1 MPSYQARVFY
11 PDGVKT
17 QRVDAPDRQSVA
29 AVLGVAPQ
37 HVLAVEE
44 LSADATDLNPGR
56 QGAGMLGRKA
66 GQKLGRKRF
75 PLQLFSQE
83 LAVLLDAG
91 ISLLEALTTL
101 REKEASEPVRAA
113 LDGVIAN
120 IEQGRPLSV
129 AMREQPQAFDELVCA
144 IVAANERTGQL
155 SAALAQHAKYLAW
168 VESLRARLIAAC
180 VYPVMLLAVGS
191 AVILFLLLFVLPR
204 FAGILD
210 GLGNDLPWA
219 SRVLIRFGQTAGSQ
233 PLAVV
238 FGLGLL
244 ALGCVGLWRHPGL
257 RERVQASMWT
267 LPGLGP
273 RLRVLALARLYR
285 SLAML
290 LASGVPVL
298 ASLRIVQDVVA
309 APWRPAVAAA
319 AAQIERGERLSE
331 ALEAHDLATPV
342 ARRMVRVGERS
353 GEVAAML
360 ERAAAFHDEEAVRL
374 TELLTRAINP
384 ALMLIMGVLIG
395 GIIVLMYLP
404 IFQLVEQVQ

>member
-1 MPSYQARVFY
+1 MPDFLVRVLHPQQGVVSRRVQA
-11 PDGVKT
+11 
-17 QRVDAPDRQSVA
+17 ADRQSLA

-37 HVLAVEE
+37 HVLEVEE
-44 LSADATDLNPGR
+44 LSS
-56 QGAGMLGRKA
+56 GAPAA
-66 GQKLGRKRF
+66 GAQRRGKRF

-91 ISLLEALTTL
+91 VALLEALNTL
-101 REKEASEPVRAA
+101 REKENNAAVREALDAVIAAVEQGQPLSAA
-113 LDGVIAN
+113 LRL
-120 IEQGRPLSV
+120 RP
-129 AMREQPQAFDELVCA
+129 EAFDELVCA

-155 SAALAQHAKYLAW
+155 SQALAQHARYLAW
-168 VESLRARLIAAC
+168 VESLRSRLVAAC
-180 VYPVMLLAVGS
+180 VYPAMLLLVGS

-210 GLGNDLPWA
+210 GLGDELPWA
-219 SRVLIRFGQTAGSQ
+219 SRALITFGQTAGAH
-233 PLAVV
+233 PLWIL
-238 FGLGLL
+238 FGLALL
-244 ALGCVGLWRHPGL
+244 ATGLVGLWRHQGL
-257 RERVQASMWT
+257 RERLQARLWT
-267 LPGLGP
+267 FPGLGP

-285 SLAML
+285 SLGML

-298 ASLRIVQDVVA
+298 QALKIVEDVVA
-309 APWRPAVAAA
+309 RPWRSAVAAA
-319 AAQIERGERLSE
+319 AEGISRGERFSE
-331 ALEAHDLATPV
+331 VLEAQDLATPV

-353 GEVAAML
+353 GELAAML

-384 ALMLIMGVLIG
+384 ALMLVMGVLIG

>member
-1 MPSYQARVFY
+1 MPSYTVRVFH
-11 PDGVKT
+11 PEGVRT
-17 QRVDAPDRQSVA
+17 QRIDAPDAQAVA
-29 AVLGVAPQ
+29 ALLGVAPQ
-37 HVLAVEE
+37 HLLEVRE
-44 LSADATDLNPGR
+44 LRNAAEGRSASG
-56 QGAGMLGRKA
+56 G
-66 GQKLGRKRF
+66 KRF

-91 ISLLEALTTL
+91 ITLLEALTTL
-101 REKEASEPVRAA
+101 REKEASAAVRTA
-113 LDGVIAN
+113 LDAVIASVQ
-120 IEQGRPLSV
+120 QGQPLSV
-129 AMREQPQAFDELVCA
+129 ALRAQPQAFDELICA

-155 SAALAQHAKYLAW
+155 GLALAQHARYLAW

-180 VYPVMLLAVGS
+180 VYPLMLLSVGG

-210 GLGNDLPWA
+210 GLGSELPWG
-219 SRVLIRFGQTAGSQ
+219 SRILIGFGQTAGQ
-233 PLAVV
+233 HPLGV
-238 FGLGLL
+238 LGGVA
-244 ALGCVGLWRHPGL
+244 ALFVAAAMAWRRPGL
-257 RERVQASMWT
+257 RLRLQASLWT

-298 ASLRIVQDVVA
+298 AALRIVQDVVA

-331 ALEAHDLATPV
+331 ALEAQQLATPV

-353 GEVAAML
+353 GELAAML
-360 ERAAAFHDEEAVRL
+360 ERAAAFHDEEAQRL
-374 TELLTRAINP
+374 TDLLTRAINP
-384 ALMLIMGVLIG
+384 ALMLIMGVVIG

>member
-1 MPSYQARVFY
+1 MPSYLTRVF
-11 PDGVKT
+11 DAQAGVRT

-37 HVLAVEE
+37 HVLEVQE
-44 LSADATDLNPGR
+44 LGAEADAGVT
-56 QGAGMLGRKA
+56 GAAASAR
-66 GQKLGRKRF
+66 GRKRF

-91 ISLLEALTTL
+91 IALLEALNTL
-101 REKEASEPVRAA
+101 REKEASESVRQA
-113 LDGVIAN
+113 LNGVIASV
-120 IEQGRPLSV
+120 EQGQPLST
-129 AMREQPQAFDELVCA
+129 AMRAQPQAFDELVCA

-168 VESLRARLIAAC
+168 VDGLRARLIAAC
-180 VYPVMLLAVGS
+180 VYPVMLLSVGG
-191 AVILFLLLFVLPR
+191 AVIMFLLLFVLPR

-210 GLGNDLPWA
+210 GLNSDLPWA
-219 SRVLIRFGQTAGSQ
+219 SKVLIQFGSTAGK
-233 PLAVV
+233 
-238 FGLGLL
+238 
-244 ALGCVGLWRHPGL
+244 HPGL
-257 RERVQASMWT
+257 VLGGMALLLLAGYALWMNAALRLRVQAALWT
-267 LPGLGP
+267 MPGLGP
-273 RLRVLALARLYR
+273 KLRVLALARLYR

-298 ASLRIVQDVVA
+298 AALRIVQDVVA

-319 AAQIERGERLSE
+319 AAQIENGQRLSE
-331 ALEAHDLATPV
+331 ALESQDLATPV

-353 GEVAAML
+353 GEVPAML
-360 ERAAAFHDEEAVRL
+360 ERAAAFHDEEAARL

>member
-1 MPSYQARVFY
+1 MPQYLIRVFD
-11 PDGVKT
+11 PVLGAAASR
-17 QRVDAPDRQSVA
+17 RVEAPDRQGVA
-29 AVLGVAPQ
+29 LAAGVAPQ
-37 HVLAVEE
+37 HLLEVQE
-44 LSADATDLNPGR
+44 LGGQAGAPAGR
-56 QGAGMLGRKA
+56 GPRRGG
-66 GQKLGRKRF
+66 RF

-91 ISLLEALTTL
+91 IALLEALSTL
-101 REKEASEPVRAA
+101 REKETQASVREA
-113 LDGVIAN
+113 LDGVVEAVQ
-120 IEQGRPLSV
+120 QGQPLSS
-129 AMREQPQAFDELVCA
+129 AMRRQPQAFDELVCA

-155 SAALAQHAKYLAW
+155 SVALAQHARYLAW
-168 VESLRARLIAAC
+168 VESLRSRLVAAC
-180 VYPVMLLAVGS
+180 VYPAMLLLVGS

-210 GLGNDLPWA
+210 GLGDQLPWA
-219 SRVLIRFGQTAGSQ
+219 SRALIGFGRTAGAH
-233 PLAVV
+233 PWLVLGGIAALAGA
-238 FGLGLL
+238 GL
-244 ALGCVGLWRHPGL
+244 ALWRHQGL
-257 RERVQASMWT
+257 RQRLQASLWT

-290 LASGVPVL
+290 LGSGVPAL
-298 ASLRIVQDVVA
+298 TALRIVQDVVA

-319 AAQIERGERLSE
+319 AAQIAEGARFSD
-331 ALEAHDLATPV
+331 ALEAQDLATPV

-353 GEVAAML
+353 GELSGML

>member
-1 MPSYQARVFY
+1 VTCAAAKAATALMPSFQARVLH
-11 PDGVKT
+11 PEGVK
-17 QRVDAPDRQSVA
+17 QLCVEAPDRQSVA
-29 AVLGVAPQ
+29 AVLGVLPQ

-44 LSADATDLNPGR
+44 LLPSAVP
-56 QGAGMLGRKA
+56 QGLKA
-66 GQKLGRKRF
+66 MRSAKRF

-83 LAVLLDAG
+83 LSVLLDAG
-91 ISLLEALTTL
+91 IALLEALNTL
-101 REKEASEPVRAA
+101 REKEGVEAVRVA
-113 LDGVIAN
+113 LNGVIASV
-120 IEQGRPLSV
+120 EQGQPLSA
-129 AMREQPQAFDELVCA
+129 AMRAQPQAFDELVCA

-155 SAALAQHAKYLAW
+155 SSALAQHAKYLAW
-168 VESLRARLIAAC
+168 VESLRARLLAAC
-180 VYPVMLLAVGS
+180 VYPVMLLAVGG

-210 GLGNDLPWA
+210 GLGNDVPWA
-219 SRVLIRFGQTAGSQ
+219 SRLLIQFGQTAGAH
-233 PLAVV
+233 PLMV
-238 FGLGLL
+238 LGGTALLLL
-244 ALGCVGLWRHPGL
+244 AGFALWQHEPL
-257 RERVQASMWT
+257 RQRLQAALWT

-298 ASLRIVQDVVA
+298 ASLRIVEDVVA

-319 AAQIERGERLSE
+319 AAQIESGQRLSE
-331 ALEAHDLATPV
+331 ALEAQNLATPV

-353 GEVAAML
+353 GELPAML
-360 ERAAAFHDEEAVRL
+360 ERAAAFHDEEAARL

>member
-1 MPSYQARVFY
+1 MPQYLIRVFD
-11 PDGVKT
+11 PALGAAASR
-17 QRVDAPDRQSVA
+17 RVEASDRQAVA
-29 AVLGVAPQ
+29 AAAGIAPQ
-37 HVLAVEE
+37 HLLEVRE
-44 LSADATDLNPGR
+44 LDAAAPARATRRG
-56 QGAGMLGRKA
+56 G
-66 GQKLGRKRF
+66 RF

-91 ISLLEALTTL
+91 IALLEALTTL
-101 REKEASEPVRAA
+101 REKENQAPVRVA
-113 LDGVIAN
+113 LDGVIEAVR
-120 IEQGRPLSV
+120 QGQPLS
-129 AMREQPQAFDELVCA
+129 AALRQQPQAFDELVCA

-155 SAALAQHAKYLAW
+155 SVALAQHARYLAW

-180 VYPVMLLAVGS
+180 VYPAMLLLVGS

-210 GLGNDLPWA
+210 GLGDQLPWA
-219 SRVLIRFGQTAGSQ
+219 SRALILFGQTAGAH
-233 PLAVV
+233 PWLVLGGIATLAGA
-238 FGLGLL
+238 GL
-244 ALGCVGLWRHPGL
+244 ALWRHKGL
-257 RERVQASMWT
+257 QQRLQASLWT

-285 SLAML
+285 SLSML
-290 LASGVPVL
+290 LGAGVPAL
-298 ASLRIVQDVVA
+298 AALRIVQDVVA
-309 APWRPAVAAA
+309 APWRAAVAAA
-319 AAQIERGERLSE
+319 AEQVAQGGRFSD
-331 ALEAHDLATPV
+331 ALEDQGLATPV

-353 GEVAAML
+353 GELPAML

-384 ALMLIMGVLIG
+384 ALMLVMGVLIG

>member
-1 MPSYQARVFY
+1 MPSYQAKTFHA
-11 PDGVKT
+11 DGVRT

-29 AVLGVAPQ
+29 GVLGVSPV
-37 HVLAVEE
+37 HVLEVTE
-44 LSADATDLNPGR
+44 LSSASPRRARGGGR
-56 QGAGMLGRKA
+56 N
-66 GQKLGRKRF
+66 F

-83 LAVLLDAG
+83 LSVLLDAG
-91 ISLLEALTTL
+91 ITLLEALITL
-101 REKEASEPVRAA
+101 REKEANESVRVA
-113 LDGVIAN
+113 LDGVIAMVQ
-120 IEQGRPLSV
+120 QGQPLS
-129 AMREQPQAFDELVCA
+129 AAFRQQPQAFDELVCA

-168 VESLRARLIAAC
+168 VDALRARLIAAC
-180 VYPVMLLAVGS
+180 VYPVMLLGVGG

-210 GLGNDLPWA
+210 GLGNELPWG
-219 SRVLIRFGQTAGSQ
+219 SRVLIGFGRTAGQYPWLVLSG
-233 PLAVV
+233 VV
-238 FGLGLL
+238 ALGL
-244 ALGCVGLWRHPGL
+244 AGVALWRNAAL
-257 RERVQASMWT
+257 RQSVQASLWT
-267 LPGLGP
+267 LPGIGP

-298 ASLRIVQDVVA
+298 ASLRIVQGVVA

-319 AAQIERGERLSE
+319 AAQVERGERLSD
-331 ALEAHDLATPV
+331 ALEAQDLATPV

-353 GEVAAML
+353 GEVAGML

-384 ALMLIMGVLIG
+384 ALMLIMGVVIG